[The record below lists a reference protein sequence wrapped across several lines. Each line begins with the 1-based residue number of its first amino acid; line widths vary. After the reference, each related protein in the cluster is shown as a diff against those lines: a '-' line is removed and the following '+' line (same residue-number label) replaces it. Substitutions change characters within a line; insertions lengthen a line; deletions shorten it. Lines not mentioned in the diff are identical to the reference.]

1 MARRRYQNAYLFAR
15 GKRRKL
21 WVVRWWKDVIRPDGT
36 LARIRRSVV
45 LGPVAELTKRAA
57 RKLVEVHLRPINEGR
72 HRPESTFTFAAFVA
86 KQFEPV
92 VLPTL
97 KFSTQQSYHLLLH
110 KHLFPR
116 FGDTRLCDIRREEV
130 QRFSL
135 EKLQQGFS
143 WEHANKLRNIM
154 SKVLGTAQS
163 WGYLSENAARGVKMP
178 ERTLKRPRRFL
189 SVEEVRRLLSVLEE
203 PVRTMVLLAT
213 FTGLCIGE
221 ILALRWGRV
230 NLVSGTLRVEEGFY
244 RGHFGTLKT
253 RARRRELPLATVL
266 AHALA
271 VHRSRSLDTS
281 PEALVF
287 CTRTGKPLNADN
299 LRKRQLRTVCQQ
311 AGIEPI
317 GWHTLRHTHCTILHS
332 LGTPLKVAQAQLGH
346 SRLATTFEVYTH
358 ATTEAQREAVAKL
371 ERVVDPNRPKLGVGE
386 NTLDEEVQ
394 TIQ

>member
-1 MARRRYQNAYLFAR
+1 M
-15 GKRRKL
+15 
-21 WVVRWWKDVIRPDGT
+21 
-36 LARIRRSVV
+36 
-45 LGPVAELTKRAA
+45 
-57 RKLVEVHLRPINEGR
+57 
-72 HRPESTFTFAAFVA
+72 
-86 KQFEPV
+86 
-92 VLPTL
+92 
-97 KFSTQQSYHLLLH
+97 
-110 KHLFPR
+110 
-116 FGDTRLCDIRREEV
+116 
-130 QRFSL
+130 QRFAL
-135 EKLQQGFS
+135 EKLQRGYS
-143 WEHANKLRNIM
+143 WEHANKLRHLM

-203 PVRTMVLLAT
+203 PVRTIVLLAT
-213 FTGLCIGE
+213 FTGLSIGE

-244 RGHFGTLKT
+244 RGHFGTPKT
-253 RARRRELPLATVL
+253 RARRRELPLAPVL

-299 LRKRQLRTVCQQ
+299 LRKRQLRTACQQ

-317 GWHTLRHTHCTILHS
+317 GWHTLRHTHSTLLHA

-346 SRLATTFEVYTH
+346 SRLATTLEVYTH
-358 ATTEAQREAVAKL
+358 TTTEAQREAVVKL
-371 ERVVDPNRPKLGVGE
+371 EGVLFPNVPKLGVGE
-386 NTLDEEVQ
+386 KTPDGELQ
-394 TIQ
+394 PIQ